1 MQVNDMKLPAILLST
16 LFIAA
21 PAYAGGPATGYR
33 YNDPSRDGARVFPE
47 SHCYRNT
54 EEYVPG
60 YYDSRGQ
67 YVGGYIKH
75 NRTKVSCGH
84 HHRPTRYHRPSYH
97 QPSAPVDN
105 NDCSGGTVA
114 GALIGGGLAGYGSR
128 GKGRWWAIP
137 AGIVG
142 GAMLGCQISGG

>member
-1 MQVNDMKLPAILLST
+1 MLVVLL
-16 LFIAA
+16 LMIQ
-21 PAYAGGPATGYR
+21 
-33 YNDPSRDGARVFPE
+33 ARVFPE

-75 NRTKVSCGH
+75 SRTKVSCGNMQ
-84 HHRPTRYHRPSYH
+84 PTQYHQPTYH

-105 NDCSGGTVA
+105 NDCSSGTVA

-142 GAMLGCQISGG
+142 GAMLGCQINGG

>member
-1 MQVNDMKLPAILLST
+1 MQINDMKLPAILLST

-21 PAYAGGPATGYR
+21 PAYAG
-33 YNDPSRDGARVFPE
+33 GARVFPE

-75 NRTKVSCGH
+75 SRTKVACGY
-84 HHRPTRYHRPSYH
+84 RQQPTYHQPTYH
-97 QPSAPVDN
+97 QPSAPVDD

>member
-1 MQVNDMKLPAILLST
+1 MKLPAILLST

-21 PAYAGGPATGYR
+21 PAYAGGPVT
-33 YNDPSRDGARVFPE
+33 NGARVFPE

-75 NRTKVSCGH
+75 SRSKVSCGNMQSTYYH
-84 HHRPTRYHRPSYH
+84 EPTYHQPTYH

-142 GAMLGCQISGG
+142 GAMLGCQMSGG

>member
-1 MQVNDMKLPAILLST
+1 MKLPAILLST

-21 PAYAGGPATGYR
+21 PAFAGGPATGYR
-33 YNDPSRDGARVFPE
+33 SRGGYAGGARVFPE

-75 NRTKVSCGH
+75 NRTKVSCGNMQ
-84 HHRPTRYHRPSYH
+84 PTYYHEPTYH
-97 QPSAPVDN
+97 QPNAPVDD

-142 GAMLGCQISGG
+142 GAMLGCQINGG

>member
-1 MQVNDMKLPAILLST
+1 MQSNDMKLPAILLST

-21 PAYAGGPATGYR
+21 PAYAGGPATG
-33 YNDPSRDGARVFPE
+33 GARVFPE

-84 HHRPTRYHRPSYH
+84 HHEPTYHQPTYY

-105 NDCSGGTVA
+105 NDCSSGTVA

-142 GAMLGCQISGG
+142 GAMLGCQLNGG

>member
-1 MQVNDMKLPAILLST
+1 MKLPAILLST

-21 PAYAGGPATGYR
+21 PAYAGGPATG
-33 YNDPSRDGARVFPE
+33 GARVFPE

-75 NRTKVSCGH
+75 SRSKVSCGNMQPTYH
-84 HHRPTRYHRPSYH
+84 HEPTYHQPTYH
-97 QPSAPVDN
+97 QPSAPVDD

>member
-1 MQVNDMKLPAILLST
+1 MKLPAILLST

-21 PAYAGGPATGYR
+21 PAYAGGPVTR
-33 YNDPSRDGARVFPE
+33 GARVFPE

-75 NRTKVSCGH
+75 SRTKVACGNMQ
-84 HHRPTRYHRPSYH
+84 PTQYHEPTYH

>member
-1 MQVNDMKLPAILLST
+1 MQLNDMKLPAILLST

-75 NRTKVSCGH
+75 SRTKVSCGNMQ
-84 HHRPTRYHRPSYH
+84 PTQYHQPTYH

-142 GAMLGCQISGG
+142 GAMLGCQINGG

>member
-1 MQVNDMKLPAILLST
+1 MQINDMKLPAILLST

-21 PAYAGGPATGYR
+21 PAYAG
-33 YNDPSRDGARVFPE
+33 GARVFPE

-75 NRTKVSCGH
+75 NRTKVSCGYH
-84 HHRPTRYHRPSYH
+84 HEPTYHQPTYH

>member
-1 MQVNDMKLPAILLST
+1 MQFNDMKLPAILLST

-21 PAYAGGPATGYR
+21 PAYAGGPATG
-33 YNDPSRDGARVFPE
+33 GARVFPE

-84 HHRPTRYHRPSYH
+84 HHEPTYH

-105 NDCSGGTVA
+105 NDCSSGTVA

-142 GAMLGCQISGG
+142 GAMLGCQLNGG

>member
-1 MQVNDMKLPAILLST
+1 MKLPAILLST

-21 PAYAGGPATGYR
+21 PAYAG
-33 YNDPSRDGARVFPE
+33 GARVFPE

-75 NRTKVSCGH
+75 SRTKVACGY
-84 HHRPTRYHRPSYH
+84 RQQPTYHQPTYH
-97 QPSAPVDN
+97 QPSAPVDD

>member
-1 MQVNDMKLPAILLST
+1 MKLPAILLST

-21 PAYAGGPATGYR
+21 PAYAG
-33 YNDPSRDGARVFPE
+33 GARVFPE

-75 NRTKVSCGH
+75 SRTKVACGY
-84 HHRPTRYHRPSYH
+84 RQQPTYHQPTYH

>member
-21 PAYAGGPATGYR
+21 PAYAGGPVT
-33 YNDPSRDGARVFPE
+33 NGARVFPE

-75 NRTKVSCGH
+75 SRTKVSCGNMQ
-84 HHRPTRYHRPSYH
+84 PTQYHQPTYH

-105 NDCSGGTVA
+105 NDCSSGTVA
-114 GALIGGGLAGYGSR
+114 GALIGGGLAGYRSR

-142 GAMLGCQISGG
+142 GAMLGCQINGG

>member
-1 MQVNDMKLPAILLST
+1 MQFNDMKLPAILLST

-21 PAYAGGPATGYR
+21 PAYAGGPVTG
-33 YNDPSRDGARVFPE
+33 GARVFPE

-75 NRTKVSCGH
+75 SRSKVSCGNMQPTYH
-84 HHRPTRYHRPSYH
+84 HEPTYHQPTYH

>member
-1 MQVNDMKLPAILLST
+1 MQFNDMKLPAILLST

-21 PAYAGGPATGYR
+21 PAYAG
-33 YNDPSRDGARVFPE
+33 GARVFPE

-75 NRTKVSCGH
+75 NRTKVSCGYH
-84 HHRPTRYHRPSYH
+84 HKPTYHQPTYH

>member
-1 MQVNDMKLPAILLST
+1 MKLPAILLST

-21 PAYAGGPATGYR
+21 PAYAGGPVTR
-33 YNDPSRDGARVFPE
+33 GARVFPE

-75 NRTKVSCGH
+75 SRTKVACGY
-84 HHRPTRYHRPSYH
+84 RQQPTYHQPTYH
-97 QPSAPVDN
+97 QPSAPVDD

-128 GKGRWWAIP
+128 VNGRWWAIP

-142 GAMLGCQISGG
+142 GAMLGCQINGG

>member
-1 MQVNDMKLPAILLST
+1 MKLPAILLST

-21 PAYAGGPATGYR
+21 PAYAG
-33 YNDPSRDGARVFPE
+33 GARVFPE

-75 NRTKVSCGH
+75 NRTKVSCGYH
-84 HHRPTRYHRPSYH
+84 HEPTYHQPTYH

>member
-21 PAYAGGPATGYR
+21 PAYAGGPVT
-33 YNDPSRDGARVFPE
+33 NGARVFPE

-75 NRTKVSCGH
+75 SRTKVACGY
-84 HHRPTRYHRPSYH
+84 RQQPTYHQPTYH

>member
-1 MQVNDMKLPAILLST
+1 MKLPAILLST

-21 PAYAGGPATGYR
+21 PAYAGGPATG
-33 YNDPSRDGARVFPE
+33 GARVFPE

-75 NRTKVSCGH
+75 SRTKVACGNMQ
-84 HHRPTRYHRPSYH
+84 PTQYHEPTYH

-142 GAMLGCQISGG
+142 GAMLGCQINGG

>member
-1 MQVNDMKLPAILLST
+1 MQFNDMKLPAILLST

-21 PAYAGGPATGYR
+21 PAYAGGPATG
-33 YNDPSRDGARVFPE
+33 GARVFPE

-75 NRTKVSCGH
+75 SRTKVACGY
-84 HHRPTRYHRPSYH
+84 RQQPTYH
-97 QPSAPVDN
+97 QPSAPVDD

-142 GAMLGCQISGG
+142 GAMLGCQINGG

>member
-1 MQVNDMKLPAILLST
+1 MQLNDMKLPAIFLST

-21 PAYAGGPATGYR
+21 PAYAGGPATG
-33 YNDPSRDGARVFPE
+33 GARVFPE

-75 NRTKVSCGH
+75 SRTKVACGNMQ
-84 HHRPTRYHRPSYH
+84 PTQYHEPTYH
-97 QPSAPVDN
+97 QPSAPVDD

>member
-1 MQVNDMKLPAILLST
+1 MKLPAILLST

-21 PAYAGGPATGYR
+21 PAYAG
-33 YNDPSRDGARVFPE
+33 GARVFPE

-75 NRTKVSCGH
+75 NRTKVACGYH
-84 HHRPTRYHRPSYH
+84 QQPTYHR
-97 QPSAPVDN
+97 PSAPVDD